1 MTPIH
6 FDEPGSNLMAER
18 PGGVNTLT
26 AAVLMVKAKS
36 KSRLFV
42 HDENGVLISIEK
54 KNPTK
59 KKKNPTKKPKPTVNA
74 VDLGYITAALVPVD
88 CPHGMGNFTS
98 WPLSQLKS
106 LAHRQNLKAAWQ
118 DIEESQKRELA
129 EYLGEIRSEWQL
141 FMKAS
146 RDSPIYEWLQFESS
160 VELARCV
167 SCTVQVG
174 LYGTGVFVDV
184 FSDQAP
190 WILTCAHNID
200 HDDDVEGE
208 EPYRIPR
215 FVTIVTMDNIV
226 CAAVCRFTNSKH
238 DLAILE
244 PNFDAESKARYMQE
258 KRFPKLRQSKHIE
271 DVMCVG
277 NSSWDNKKSPVG
289 RFALAEGMLL
299 KKENPRSNQYIKGLP
314 SMRHSCNTNWGHS
327 GGPIFSI
334 TDPAL
339 YGIHTSW
346 NPNTRARHAVGMAE
360 IYEFL
365 NWVKRKCRYPTQ
377 YKGGKVWFDIET
389 MSDYLLEYSH
399 RGIR

>member
-1 MTPIH
+1 
-6 FDEPGSNLMAER
+6 MA
-18 PGGVNTLT
+18 
-26 AAVLMVKAKS
+26 
-36 KSRLFV
+36 
-42 HDENGVLISIEK
+42 
-54 KNPTK
+54 
-59 KKKNPTKKPKPTVNA
+59 
-74 VDLGYITAALVPVD
+74 
-88 CPHGMGNFTS
+88 
-98 WPLSQLKS
+98 PLL
-106 LAHRQNLKAAWQ
+106 R
-118 DIEESQKRELA
+118 
-129 EYLGEIRSEWQL
+129 Y
-141 FMKAS
+141 
-146 RDSPIYEWLQFESS
+146 
-160 VELARCV
+160 
-167 SCTVQVG
+167 
-174 LYGTGVFVDV
+174 
-184 FSDQAP
+184 QAP
-190 WILTCAHNID
+190 WVLTCAHNID